1 MRAIGAGGFRP
12 TAIPAAREAAS
23 LCCRQTVLPLSR
35 ALHLLQYFGH
45 FSPSVLPAALA
56 SFHSAAHLRWPS
68 RAAIW
73 LTVGSRFAAP
83 SRFLDLRLPVS
94 SPSAGVDACA
104 RRSRRRLG
112 PAYLW
117 RRQAP
122 RARKPAVSRRCRS
135 GDS

>member
-1 MRAIGAGGFRP
+1 MRAMGASGFK
-12 TAIPAAREAAS
+12 PAPF
-23 LCCRQTVLPLSR
+23 RQTVLPLSR

-45 FSPSVLPAALA
+45 FSPSVLPAVLA
-56 SFHSAAHLRWPS
+56 SFHSAAHLRWRS

-104 RRSRRRLG
+104 TTMAPSRSAGVSLAKAG
-112 PAYLW
+112 PASAKTSSVAAMPK
-117 RRQAP
+117 R
-122 RARKPAVSRRCRS
+122 
-135 GDS
+135 

>member
-1 MRAIGAGGFRP
+1 MRAIGAGGFKPAPFR
-12 TAIPAAREAAS
+12 AAREAAS
-23 LCCRQTVLPLSR
+23 PCCRQTVLPLSR

-45 FSPSVLPAALA
+45 FSPSVLPAAFA
-56 SFHSAAHLRWPS
+56 SFHSAAHLRWRS

-104 RRSRRRLG
+104 TTIAPS
-112 PAYLW
+112 AYLW

-122 RARKPAVSRRCRS
+122 RARKP
-135 GDS
+135 